1 MESIG
6 RTHTGAYARF
16 GAWSKRAAIISLGVY
31 IPFRRLFL
39 IPLFFITFLF
49 FSISMNPLW
58 NEMKD
63 PPKMLE
69 NDTLFLAVTDKLL
82 RSAATCRRL

>member
-1 MESIG
+1 
-6 RTHTGAYARF
+6 
-16 GAWSKRAAIISLGVY
+16 
-31 IPFRRLFL
+31 
-39 IPLFFITFLF
+39 
-49 FSISMNPLW
+49 MNPLW

-82 RSAATCRRL
+82 RSAATCRSFVIRLNKKAATSRSTPKRSAFLKLLP